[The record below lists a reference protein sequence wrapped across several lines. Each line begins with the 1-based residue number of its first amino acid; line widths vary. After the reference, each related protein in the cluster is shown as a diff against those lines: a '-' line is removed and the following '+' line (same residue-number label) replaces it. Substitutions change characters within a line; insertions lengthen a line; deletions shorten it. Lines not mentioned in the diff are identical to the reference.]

1 MTQDD
6 KEICGC
12 AAMCPVCGADVICC
26 DEDPKHSGSTLVKRV
41 TSGPDAKKSTGSSVF
56 KEGPKRK
63 LGPN

>member
-1 MTQDD
+1 MIKKYADALLCAQ
-6 KEICGC
+6 CAVLMLY
-12 AAMCPVCGADVICC
+12 AAMKTQSTQ
-26 DEDPKHSGSTLVKRV
+26 ESTLVKRV